1 MSVYSERQELALPV
15 MSPSR
20 DPHQGGALILEIERY
35 LSVVEIFRGE
45 GCEPRWAPE
54 DVPQFTVASD
64 LREPAPGPRQ

>member
-45 GCEPRWAPE
+45 GCEPRWARE
-54 DVPQFTVASD
+54 DSPPIAGTSD
-64 LREPAPGPRQ
+64 ARELAPGSER